1 MALASGGRLALG
13 RRFASAER
21 RSRESQLLLNRRC
34 ERVRT
39 TEHAPRRPRRL
50 LERIH
55 GLAEIVKCG
64 LVVVVEL
71 SPAPRRRSVD
81 SRQRFETTR
90 PSSRRL
96 RALRRRPRH
105 GPHHHRSP
113 RARLSTA
120 TAHTG
125 SEASCALFD
134 RFVRARAGV
143 ATLRTHWQ
151 CSCFWATRPPFAHAR
166 GNDSLRMAAARA
178 SSSFQTSRQQLSWL
192 NSLFAV
198 TESCA
203 Q

>member
-55 GLAEIVKCG
+55 GLAEIVKRG

-81 SRQRFETTR
+81 SSSLRDDTT
-90 PSSRRL
+90 
-96 RALRRRPRH
+96 
-105 GPHHHRSP
+105 
-113 RARLSTA
+113 
-120 TAHTG
+120 
-125 SEASCALFD
+125 
-134 RFVRARAGV
+134 VV
-143 ATLRTHWQ
+143 AT
-151 CSCFWATRPPFAHAR
+151 
-166 GNDSLRMAAARA
+166 AARA
-178 SSSFQTSRQQLSWL
+178 LDGVRDAAGHGLPGPRG
-192 NSLFAV
+192 A
-198 TESCA
+198 
-203 Q
+203 